1 MLIMKKIL
9 FFFFLFSF
17 LSSCQRKPDT
27 NYISIGGFT
36 QGTTYSITYESPDS
50 LVFKPEIEA
59 LLANFD
65 SSLSIYNSQSVITK
79 INNNQLNIP
88 DSYLQTVFAKAHEV
102 YKNTDGAFDITVAPL
117 VNAWGFG
124 FHNRSGITNSLV
136 DSLLE
141 FVGFNKITIK
151 DSLIIKSDP
160 RIMID
165 MNAIAQGYSV
175 DIVADFLEKKGV
187 DNYLVEIGG
196 EVKTKGLNPKQK
208 PWRIGIDKPE
218 DNNMI
223 PGEKLQAII
232 TLTNKS
238 LATSGNYRKF
248 YERNGV
254 KYSHTINPK
263 TGFPVTHSLLSATV
277 IANDCMTADAY
288 ATAFMVMGLE
298 RAYELVTTLPDI
310 EAYFVYNDENGQY
323 QVKSTPGIDQWIE
336 EVKN

>member
-1 MLIMKKIL
+1 MA
-9 FFFFLFSF
+9 
-17 LSSCQRKPDT
+17 SCSRQPKP
-27 NYISIGGFT
+27 NYISFGGFT

-50 LVFKPEIEA
+50 LIYDEEIEI

-65 SSLSIYNSQSVITK
+65 SSLSTYNKQSVITE
-79 INNNQLNIP
+79 INNNQSNIA
-88 DSYLQTVFAKAHEV
+88 DYYLQTVFKKSEEV
-102 YKNTDGAFDITVAPL
+102 YKKTNGAFDITVAPL

-124 FHNRSGITNSLV
+124 FKNKSEITNSLI

-141 FVGFNKITIK
+141 LVGTHKICLK

-175 DIVADFLEKKGV
+175 DIVADFLEKKGIG
-187 DNYLVEIGG
+187 NYLVEIGG
-196 EVKTKGLNPKQK
+196 EVKTKGVNQKQK
-208 PWRIGIDKPE
+208 PWRIGIDRPE

-223 PGEKLQAII
+223 PGENLQAII
-232 TLTNKS
+232 SLSNKS

-248 YERNGV
+248 YEQDGI

-263 TGFPVTHSLLSATV
+263 TGYPVTHSLLSATV
-277 IANDCMTADAY
+277 IADDCMTADAY

-298 RAYELVTTLPDI
+298 KAYDLAEKLPNI
-310 EAYFVYNDENGQY
+310 EAYFIFSDENGRY
-323 QVKSTPGIDQWIE
+323 SIKSTSAMEQCVE
-336 EVKN
+336 EIK

>member
-1 MLIMKKIL
+1 MKKITLL
-9 FFFFLFSF
+9 FVLIS
-17 LSSCQRKPDT
+17 LLVSCNRQPKP
-27 NYISIGGFT
+27 IFIIFGGFT
-36 QGTTYSITYESPDS
+36 QGTTYSITYESEDS
-50 LVFKPEIEA
+50 IVYKQDIET

-88 DSYLQTVFAKAHEV
+88 DTYLQTVFAKAQEV
-102 YKNTDGAFDITVAPL
+102 YQNTDGAFDITVAPL

-124 FHNRSGITNSLV
+124 FHNRSGITNSLI

-141 FVGFNKITIK
+141 FVGLSKISIK

-165 MNAIAQGYSV
+165 MNAIAKGYSV
-175 DIVADFLEKKGV
+175 DIVADFLENKGIE
-187 DNYLVEIGG
+187 NYLVEIGG
-196 EVKTKGLNPKQK
+196 EVKTKGFNPKHK

-223 PGEKLQAII
+223 PGENLQAII
-232 TLTNKS
+232 SLTNKS

-263 TGFPVTHSLLSATV
+263 TGYPVTHSLLSATV

-288 ATAFMVMGLE
+288 ATAFMVMGLDK
-298 RAYELVTTLPDI
+298 AYELAIGLPDI
-310 EAYFVYNDENGQY
+310 EAYFIYNDKNGQY
-323 QVKSTPGIDQWIE
+323 QVKSTQGIEQWIE
-336 EVKN
+336 EIN

>member
-1 MLIMKKIL
+1 MKKITLL
-9 FFFFLFSF
+9 FVLFS
-17 LSSCQRKPDT
+17 LLISCNRQPKPIF
-27 NYISIGGFT
+27 ISFGGFT
-36 QGTTYSITYESPDS
+36 QGTTYSITYENPDS
-50 LVFKPEIEA
+50 SVYKLAIET

-79 INNNQLNIP
+79 INNNQLNLP
-88 DSYLQTVFAKAHEV
+88 DTYLQTVFEKAQEV
-102 YKNTDGAFDITVAPL
+102 YNNTDGAFDITVAPL

-141 FVGFNKITIK
+141 FVGFNHISIK
-151 DSLIIKSDP
+151 DSLIIKTDP

-175 DIVADFLEKKGV
+175 DVVADFLEKKGV

-223 PGEKLQAII
+223 PGKNLQAII

-248 YERNGV
+248 YEHNGV

-263 TGFPVTHSLLSATV
+263 TGYPVTHSLLSATV
-277 IANDCMTADAY
+277 TANDCMTADAY

-298 RAYELVTTLPDI
+298 KAYELAINLPDI
-310 EAYFVYNDENGQY
+310 EAYFVYSDKNGQY

>member
-1 MLIMKKIL
+1 MKRITLL
-9 FFFFLFSF
+9 FVLFYFFI
-17 LSSCQRKPDT
+17 SCNRQSKPI
-27 NYISIGGFT
+27 YISFGGFT
-36 QGTTYSITYESPDS
+36 QGTTYSITYESSDS
-50 LVFKPEIEA
+50 TVYKQDIEI

-65 SSLSIYNSQSVITK
+65 SSLSTYNQYSAITK
-79 INNNQLNIP
+79 INNNQSNIP

-102 YKNTDGAFDITVAPL
+102 YQNTDGAFDITVAPL

-124 FHNRSGITNSLV
+124 FHNKSEITNSLV

-141 FVGFNKITIK
+141 FVGFSKISLK
-151 DSLIIKSDP
+151 DSFIIKSDP

-223 PGEKLQAII
+223 PGKNLQAII

-248 YERNGV
+248 YEHNGV

-263 TGFPVTHSLLSATV
+263 TGYPVTHSLLSATV
-277 IANDCMTADAY
+277 TANDCMTADAY

-298 RAYELVTTLPDI
+298 KAYELAIKLADI

>member
-1 MLIMKKIL
+1 MA
-9 FFFFLFSF
+9 
-17 LSSCQRKPDT
+17 SCSRQPKP
-27 NYISIGGFT
+27 NYISFGGFT

-50 LVFKPEIEA
+50 LIYDEEIEI

-65 SSLSIYNSQSVITK
+65 SSLSTYNKQSVITE
-79 INNNQLNIP
+79 INNNQSNIA
-88 DSYLQTVFAKAHEV
+88 DYYLQTVFKKSEEV
-102 YKNTDGAFDITVAPL
+102 YKKTKGAFDITVAPL

-124 FHNRSGITNSLV
+124 FKNKSEITNSLI

-141 FVGFNKITIK
+141 LVGTHKICLK

-175 DIVADFLEKKGV
+175 DVVADFLEKKGIG
-187 DNYLVEIGG
+187 NYLVEIGG
-196 EVKTKGLNPKQK
+196 EVKTKGVNQKQK
-208 PWRIGIDKPE
+208 PWRIGIDRPE

-223 PGEKLQAII
+223 PGENLQAII
-232 TLTNKS
+232 SLSNKS

-248 YERNGV
+248 YEQDGI

-263 TGFPVTHSLLSATV
+263 TGYPVTHSLLSATV
-277 IANDCMTADAY
+277 IADDCMTADAY

-298 RAYELVTTLPDI
+298 KAYDLAEKLPNI
-310 EAYFVYNDENGQY
+310 EAYFIFSDENGRY
-323 QVKSTPGIDQWIE
+323 SIKSTSAMKQWVE
-336 EVKN
+336 EIK

>member
-1 MLIMKKIL
+1 MKKITL
-9 FFFFLFSF
+9 LLVLFS
-17 LSSCQRKPDT
+17 LLIIISCNRQSKPV
-27 NYISIGGFT
+27 YISFGGFT

-50 LVFKPEIEA
+50 TVYKEDIEI

-65 SSLSIYNSQSVITK
+65 SSLSTYNQYSTITK
-79 INNNQLNIP
+79 INNNQSNST
-88 DSYLQTVFAKAHEV
+88 DSYLHTVFTKAEEV
-102 YKNTDGAFDITVAPL
+102 YKTTNGAFDITVAPL

-124 FHNRSGITNSLV
+124 FHNKSEITNSLV

-141 FVGFNKITIK
+141 FVGFSKISIK
-151 DSLIIKSDP
+151 DSFIIKSDP

-208 PWRIGIDKPE
+208 PWRIGIDKPA

-223 PGEKLQAII
+223 PGKNLQAII

-248 YERNGV
+248 YEHNGV

-263 TGFPVTHSLLSATV
+263 TGYPVTHSLLSATV
-277 IANDCMTADAY
+277 TANDCMTADAY

-298 RAYELVTTLPDI
+298 KAYELAINLADI
-310 EAYFVYNDENGQY
+310 EAYFVYSDENGQY
-323 QVKSTPGIDQWIE
+323 QVKSTPGINQWIE
-336 EVKN
+336 EVN